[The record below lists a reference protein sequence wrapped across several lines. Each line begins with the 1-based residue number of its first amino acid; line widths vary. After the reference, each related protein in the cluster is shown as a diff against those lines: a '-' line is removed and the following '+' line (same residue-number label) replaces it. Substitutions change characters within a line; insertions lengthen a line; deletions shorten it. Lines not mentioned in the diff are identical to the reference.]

1 MIDESTKRDIEKI
14 SYEILKQSKALDVFP
29 TPIEKILNHS
39 ELVIDTGIDLSKIDK
54 TFFEKLKEESFE
66 KFKFLQS
73 GLSKV
78 KGFFDRR
85 EKKIYVDLSQSDGRK
100 NFVKLHE
107 IGHGVLTWQSEVI
120 LAADNDS
127 TLIESFEDEF
137 EAEANYFA
145 SVTLFQHD
153 RFITE
158 MNSLPLSISSA
169 MSMSKKFGSSVH
181 SALRN
186 FVLQSR
192 NKCALLV
199 LTPIKGSKGNGA
211 LCEKRD
217 LFYSNSF
224 LHEIG
229 ELDFPENFGFH
240 WEFMKYYQF
249 KIRFNDKG
257 NIMLQTKDN
266 EELNSNF
273 HYFNNGHNIF
283 VFLFPKGEINKS
295 RKKIILQNI

>member
-39 ELVIDTGIDLSKIDK
+39 ELVIDTSIDLSKIDK
-54 TFFEKLKEESFE
+54 SFFEKLKEESFE
-66 KFKFLQS
+66 KLKFLQS
-73 GLSKV
+73 GLTKV

-127 TLIESFEDEF
+127 TLIESFDDGF

-145 SVTLFQHD
+145 SITLFQHD

-186 FVLQSR
+186 FVIQSR

-199 LTPIKGSKGNGA
+199 LTPIKGAKGNGA

-224 LHEIG
+224 LNEIG

-240 WEFMKYYQF
+240 WEFMKCYQF

-257 NIMLQTKDN
+257 NITLKTKNN

-283 VFLFPKGEINKS
+283 IFLFPKGEINKS